1 MQTFAKTFDPR
12 DYGKKITKITVE
24 LEITDCTGEVKVTD
38 IMFQSGEIATLWVGH
53 PSEIR
58 WSLDA

>member
-1 MQTFAKTFDPR
+1 MMPFAKTFRPKG
-12 DYGKKITKITVE
+12 GKKISSIKIE
-24 LEITDCTGEVKVTD
+24 LEVTDCTGAVKVTD
-38 IMFQSGEIATLWVGH
+38 IMLQSGEIATLWVGH